1 MRACPADSCLHGP
14 PYMIISATEHLQKII
29 RDKVCS
35 LPDVEKLNLFL
46 KIVQEGRLPNFSPL
60 LPLVLTLDGKPYSL
74 TNHFQFETLF
84 YTRMPKSMVLKTGRQ
99 VGKSTVGSAHGV
111 ITCTS
116 IPYFRTLY
124 ITPLFEQVR
133 RLSNNYVRPFVEQS
147 PVRALWTGTNTE
159 NSVLQ
164 RSFRNY
170 SMMQFSFASLD
181 ADRVRGIRSDK
192 VVIDEVQDMDRDLI
206 PIIKETMSASPWAI
220 SQYSGTP
227 KTPDNT
233 IEGLWL
239 MSSQAEWCI
248 PCKACGKLNVSS
260 VKHDLEKMIGPFR
273 EDISESS
280 PATICAKCNKMIL
293 PWEGRWIHRYPERR
307 FQFAGFH
314 VPQPIMHIHY
324 SEPSKWGELLAKR
337 EGYGNY
343 TPEKYMNEVLG
354 ESCGT
359 GVQLVSME
367 ELQQACTLE
376 NVNNPRDPAS
386 CAKDI
391 KKYRYR
397 VLAVDW
403 GGGGEQGVSLTVAAV
418 LGVTTTGVIHVLWG
432 RRLMTPH
439 DHLAEAKQ
447 CLDYFNI
454 FDCSFVAHDYT
465 GAGALRETF
474 LCQAGVPYDRIIP
487 IQYVRAAA
495 SKIMSVVKPTA
506 NNPRIYYRVD
516 KTRSLLTT
524 CAAIRMQRIKFFKY
538 DYRSTDDPGL
548 IHDFLALTEHKT
560 ETRVGSDMYTITRN
574 PHLSDDFAQAIN
586 IGACGLWYTTNSW
599 PNFNMP
605 SKFVMSDEMEKSLN
619 PTASWD

>member
-1 MRACPADSCLHGP
+1 
-14 PYMIISATEHLQKII
+14 MIIPSNDNLQKIVASKI
-29 RDKVCS
+29 SS
-35 LPDVEKLNLFL
+35 LTDIDRLNLFL
-46 KIVQEGRLPNFSPL
+46 KIVQEGRLPNLSPI
-60 LPLVLTLDGKPYSL
+60 LPLVLSLDGKPYSL
-74 TNHFQFETLF
+74 AKHFQFETLF

-181 ADRVRGIRSDK
+181 ADRVRGVRSDK
-192 VVIDEVQDMDRDLI
+192 IVIDEVQDMDRDLI
-206 PIIKETMSASPWAI
+206 PIIKETMSASPWGI

-227 KTPDNT
+227 KTPENT

-248 PCKACGKLNVSS
+248 PCKSCKKLNVASI
-260 VKHDLEKMIGPFR
+260 KQDLEKMIGPFR
-273 EDISESS
+273 EDISETS
-280 PATICAKCNKMIL
+280 PGTVCAKCGRTIF

-307 FQFAGFH
+307 FEFAGFH

-324 SEPSKWGELLAKR
+324 SEPAKWSELIAKS

-359 GVQLVSME
+359 GVQLVSMDD
-367 ELQQACTLE
+367 LQRACLLE
-376 NVNNPRDPAS
+376 HNNEPKHPGN
-386 CAKDI
+386 CLI
-391 KKYRYR
+391 NLEKYRYR

-403 GGGGEQGVSLTVAAV
+403 GGGGESGVSLTVATV
-418 LGVTTTGVIHVLWG
+418 MGITPSGVIEVVWG

-447 CLDYFNI
+447 CLDYYNMFN
-454 FDCSFVAHDYT
+454 CSFVAHDYT
-465 GAGALRETF
+465 GAGSLRETF
-474 LCQAGVPYDRIIP
+474 LCQAGVPYKNIIP
-487 IQYVRAAA
+487 IQYVRAAS
-495 SKIMSVVKPTA
+495 SKIMSVVQPTA
-506 NNPRIYYRVD
+506 VNPRVYYRID
-516 KTRSLLTT
+516 KTRSLLTV
-524 CAAIRMQRIKFFKY
+524 CAAIRMKKIKFFKY

-548 IHDFLALTEHKT
+548 VHDFLALVEQKS
-560 ETRVGSDMYTITRN
+560 ETRLGSDIYTITRN
-574 PHLSDDFAQAIN
+574 PQLSDDFAQAVN

-599 PNFNMP
+599 PNLGMP
-605 SKFVMSDEMEKSLN
+605 SKFVMSDAVERELN
-619 PTASWD
+619 PVTSW

>member
-1 MRACPADSCLHGP
+1 
-14 PYMIISATEHLQKII
+14 MIISNDEKLKHFITE
-29 RDKVCS
+29 KVS
-35 LPDVEKLNLFL
+35 KLSDFDKLNLFL
-46 KIVQEGRLPNFSPL
+46 KIVKEGKMPNFAPL

-74 TNHFQFETLF
+74 DNHFQFETLF

-159 NSVLQ
+159 NNVLQ

-192 VVIDEVQDMDRDLI
+192 VVIDEVQDMDSDLI

-239 MSSQAEWCI
+239 SSSQAEWCI
-248 PCKACGKLNVSS
+248 PCKNCKKLNVAST
-260 VKHDLEKMIGPFR
+260 KHDLEKMIGPWR
-273 EDISESS
+273 DDISERN
-280 PATICAKCNKMIL
+280 PATICASCQKTIF

-307 FQFAGFH
+307 FQFAGYH

-324 SEPSKWGELLAKR
+324 ADRMKWTELLAKR

-359 GVQLVSME
+359 GVQLVSMD
-367 ELQQACTLE
+367 ELQTACTLE
-376 NVNNPRDPAS
+376 YVNNPRDPRAS
-386 CAKDI
+386 IKDI
-391 KKYRYR
+391 EKYRHR

-403 GGGGEQGVSLTVAAV
+403 GGGGEQGISLTVVAV
-418 LGVTTTGVIHVLWG
+418 MGITQTGTIHVIWG

-439 DHLAEAKQ
+439 DHLLEARQ
-447 CLDYFNI
+447 CLEYFDL
-454 FDCSFVAHDYT
+454 FKCSFIAHDYT
-465 GAGALRETF
+465 GAGSLRETF
-474 LCQAGVPYDRIIP
+474 LCQAGVPYDRLIP
-487 IQYVRAAA
+487 VQYVRAAA
-495 SKIMSVVKPTA
+495 AKIMSVVKPTKT
-506 NNPRIYYRVD
+506 NPRTYYRVD
-516 KTRSLLTT
+516 KTRSLLTV
-524 CAAIRMQRIKFFKY
+524 CAAIRLHRIKFFKY

-548 IHDFLALTEHKT
+548 IHDFLALVEQKT
-560 ETRVGSDMYTITRN
+560 ETRIGSDMYTITRN
-574 PHLSDDFAQAIN
+574 PHLSDDFAQAVN
-586 IGACGLWYTTNSW
+586 IGACGLWYSTGSW
-599 PNFNMP
+599 PDLSVP
-605 SKFVMSDEMEKSLN
+605 SKFAISEEVEKSLN
-619 PTASWD
+619 SSGPWEYS

>member
-1 MRACPADSCLHGP
+1 MIASANEKLHSFVGD
-14 PYMIISATEHLQKII
+14 KIA
-29 RDKVCS
+29 S
-35 LPDVEKLNLFL
+35 LPDIDKLNLFL
-46 KIVQEGRLPNFSPL
+46 KIVQDGRLPNFSPL

-74 TNHFQFETLF
+74 ANHFQFETLF

-248 PCKACGKLNVSS
+248 PCKACGKLNIAS
-260 VKHDLEKMIGPFR
+260 VKHDLENMIGPMK
-273 EDISESS
+273 EDMSEDN
-280 PATICAKCNKMIL
+280 PGTICAKCSKTIH
-293 PWEGRWIHRYPERR
+293 PKQGRWIHRYPERR

-324 SEPSKWGELLAKR
+324 SEPAKWAELLAKR

-367 ELQQACTLE
+367 ELQQACVLQHP
-376 NVNNPRDPAS
+376 NAPREPAS
-386 CAKDI
+386 CATNLS
-391 KKYRYR
+391 KYRYR
-397 VLAVDW
+397 VLAIDW
-403 GGGGEQGVSLTVAAV
+403 GGGGEEGVSLTVATV
-418 LGVTTTGVIHVLWG
+418 LGITPTGVIDVLWG

-439 DHLAEAKQ
+439 DHLAEAQQ
-447 CLDYFNI
+447 CLAYFSTFN
-454 FDCSFVAHDYT
+454 CSFVAHDYT

-506 NNPRIYYRVD
+506 NNPRTYYRVD

-524 CAAIRMQRIKFFKY
+524 CAAIRMKRIRFFKY
-538 DYRSTDDPGL
+538 DYKSTDDPGL
-548 IHDFLALTEHKT
+548 IHDFLALTEQKT

-574 PHLSDDFAQAIN
+574 PHLSDDFAQAVN

-599 PNFNMP
+599 PVFNVP
-605 SKFVMSDEMEKSLN
+605 SKFVITDEIEKALN
-619 PTASWD
+619 PEASW

>member
-1 MRACPADSCLHGP
+1 
-14 PYMIISATEHLQKII
+14 MIISDDQNLQHFIE
-29 RDKVCS
+29 DKLERLS
-35 LPDVEKLNLFL
+35 DTDRLNLFL
-46 KIVQEGRLPNFSPL
+46 QIVKEGKLPNFSPL

-147 PVRALWTGTNTE
+147 PVRALWSGTNTE

-164 RSFRNY
+164 RSFRNH

-181 ADRVRGIRSDK
+181 ADRVRGIRADK

-227 KTPDNT
+227 KTPENT

-248 PCKACGKLNVSS
+248 PCNACKKLNVASY
-260 VKHDLEKMIGPFR
+260 KHDLEKMIGPCH
-273 EDISESS
+273 DGISETN
-280 PATICAKCNKMIL
+280 PATICAKCGKTIY
-293 PWEGRWIHRYPERR
+293 PWQGRWIHRYPERR
-307 FQFAGFH
+307 FQFAGYH

-324 SEPSKWGELLAKR
+324 SEPAKWAELVAKR

-359 GVQLVSME
+359 GVQLVSMDD
-367 ELQQACTLE
+367 LQQACTL
-376 NVNNPRDPAS
+376 NHSNAPKDPRA
-386 CAKDI
+386 CCIDI

-397 VLAVDW
+397 TLAVDW
-403 GGGGEQGVSLTVAAV
+403 GGGGEEGVSLTVVAV
-418 LGVTTTGVIHVLWG
+418 LGLTPTGVIDVLWA

-439 DHLAEAKQ
+439 DHIAEAKQ
-447 CLDYFNI
+447 CLDYYNI
-454 FDCSFVAHDYT
+454 FKCNFLAHDYT
-465 GAGALRETF
+465 GAGSLRETF
-474 LCQAGVPYDRIIP
+474 LCQAGVPYKEIIP
-487 IQYVRAAA
+487 IQYVSAAKA
-495 SKIMSVVKPTA
+495 KIMSVVKPTE
-506 NNPRIYYRVD
+506 NNPRIYYRID
-516 KTRSLLTT
+516 KTRSLLTV
-524 CAAIRMQRIKFFKY
+524 CAAIRNKRIRFFKY
-538 DYRSTDDPGL
+538 DYKSTDDPGL
-548 IHDFLALTEHKT
+548 VHDFLALVEKKT
-560 ETRVGSDMYTITRN
+560 ETRLGSDVYTITRN
-574 PHLSDDFAQAIN
+574 PHLSDDFAQAVN
-586 IGACGLWYTTNSW
+586 IGCCSLWYTTNGW
-599 PNFNMP
+599 PTLAVP
-605 SKFVMSDEMEKSLN
+605 SKFVMSEEVEKSLN
-619 PTASWD
+619 PDPSWD